1 MWKLTI
7 QDDQG
12 NETLVHLV
20 RDDYT
25 IGRSEE
31 NAVRLTERNV
41 SRKHARIAL
50 TNGSWHLQ
58 DLTSYNGCYVN
69 GARVADTQNLAHGD
83 LIQLGDYRLTVEDD
97 SLVANR
103 DNGVLTLPGRS
114 GKNMQAD
121 RMVVLVGPNQGQEF
135 VLAGPRL
142 VIGRGEECE
151 IPINHPSVSRVH
163 AEIRSIGDGRY
174 EIVDLGSANGVRV
187 NGVELPNSLLDAR
200 DVIELGDVIMR
211 FLPAGEI
218 YMPGADDTFHPP
230 PVTTG
235 ISGFSAWTKVSI
247 GAGLVIAVGAVVLAM
262 ALGGG
267 HAVKAPIAQPEAD
280 GPGRTLAEAKGFLAR
295 GDAQSAMERA
305 EHLPSASNLR
315 NSADFKLIQ
324 SAWADD
330 LFGKAAASNDPQEK
344 RSLLD
349 RIARSTSLDPIRRKR
364 AASELDAMQKAAVDV
379 TDLPSEQGISV
390 EAAGSAAAPSPASAA
405 DAIAADAEPVPAA
418 AAAPKK
424 PSGVAAAKPPAPA
437 TAKPSPTQKA
447 AKSQPGS
454 ATLVRQNPFDDP

>member
-50 TNGSWHLQ
+50 AEGGWHLH
-58 DLTSYNGCYVN
+58 DLSSYNGCYVN
-69 GARVADTQNLAHGD
+69 GARVADAQNLAHGD

-97 SLVANR
+97 SLAASR
-103 DNGVLTLPGRS
+103 ENGVLTMPGRS

-121 RMVVLVGPNQGQEF
+121 RMVVIAGPGQGQEF
-135 VLAGPRL
+135 VLNGQRA

-151 IPINHPSVSRVH
+151 IAINHPSVSRVH
-163 AEIRSIGDGRY
+163 AEIRPIGDGRY

-211 FLPAGEI
+211 FLPAGEN
-218 YMPGADDTFHPP
+218 YMPGADETFHPP
-230 PVTTG
+230 PVAGG
-235 ISGFSAWTKVSI
+235 ISALSTWSKLGI
-247 GAGLVIAVGAVVLAM
+247 GTGLVVAAGAVLLAVT
-262 ALGGG
+262 LGG
-267 HAVKAPIAQPEAD
+267 APPATAPLAQSEND
-280 GPGRTLAEAKGFLAR
+280 GSGRTLVEAKGLLAR
-295 GDAQSAMERA
+295 GDAQGAMEKA
-305 EHLPSASNLR
+305 EQLPASSNLR
-315 NSADFKLIQ
+315 NSPDFKLIQ
-324 SAWADD
+324 AAWADD
-330 LFGKAAASNDPQEK
+330 LFGKAAASSDPVEK
-344 RSLLD
+344 RTLLD
-349 RIARSTSLDPIRRKR
+349 KIARSATLDPVRRKR
-364 AASELDAMQKAAVDV
+364 AANELDAMRQAAVNV
-379 TDLPSEQGISV
+379 ADLPSEQGISV
-390 EAAGSAAAPSPASAA
+390 EPSDSAAPALAEAP
-405 DAIAADAEPVPAA
+405 DAEAKAGLV
-418 AAAPKK
+418 PKK
-424 PSGVAAAKPPAPA
+424 TAPVAAAKPPTATPA
-437 TAKPSPTQKA
+437 TATAKASAA
-447 AKSQPGS
+447 AKPQKPPSSG

>member
-50 TNGSWHLQ
+50 ANGGWHLH

-83 LIQLGDYRLTVEDD
+83 LIQLGDYRLTVEDE
-97 SLVANR
+97 SLGASR

-114 GKNMQAD
+114 GKNMQTD
-121 RMVVLVGPNQGQEF
+121 RLVLLAGPNQGQEF
-135 VLAGPRL
+135 VLAGQRV

-151 IPINHPSVSRVH
+151 VAVNHPSVSRVH
-163 AEIRSIGDGRY
+163 AEIRPIGDGRY
-174 EIVDLGSANGVRV
+174 EIVDLGSANGVRL

-200 DVIELGDVIMR
+200 DVIELGDVVLK

-218 YMPGADDTFHPP
+218 YIPGVDETFHPP
-230 PVTTG
+230 PITSG
-235 ISGFSAWTKVSI
+235 IGGLSTWTKVSI
-247 GAGLVIAVGAVVLAM
+247 GAGLVVAAGIVVLA
-262 ALGGG
+262 LVIGGNQT
-267 HAVKAPIAQPEAD
+267 VSAPLAQSETD
-280 GPGRTLAEAKGFLAR
+280 GLGRTLGEAKALLAR
-295 GDAQSAMERA
+295 GDAQGAMEKA
-305 EHLPSASNLR
+305 ERLPSGSNLR

-330 LFGKAAASNDPQEK
+330 LFGKAQASSDPGEK

-349 RIARSTSLDPIRRKR
+349 RIARSATLDPVRRKR
-364 AASELDAMQKAAVDV
+364 AATELDAMRQAAVNV
-379 TDLPSEQGISV
+379 ADLPSEEDISV
-390 EAAGSAAAPSPASAA
+390 EQTDSAAAAPSPEAA
-405 DAIAADAEPVPAA
+405 DAD
-418 AAAPKK
+418 K
-424 PSGVAAAKPPAPA
+424 APA
-437 TAKPSPTQKA
+437 TAKKSATAMGTPKAPTPGAPTAA
-447 AKSQPGS
+447 AKSSAGAKPGKAPS
-454 ATLVRQNPFDDP
+454 GGATLVRQNPFDDP

>member
-50 TNGSWHLQ
+50 NESGWHLH

-83 LIQLGDYRLTVEDD
+83 LIQLGDYRLTVEDEALAA
-97 SLVANR
+97 SR

-121 RMVVLVGPNQGQEF
+121 RLIVIAGPAQGQEF
-135 VLAGPRL
+135 VLVGQRA

-151 IPINHPSVSRVH
+151 VAINHPSVSRVH
-163 AEIRSIGDGRY
+163 AEVRPIGDGRY

-187 NGVELPNSLLDAR
+187 NGVELPNSLLDVR
-200 DVIELGDVIMR
+200 DVVELGDVVMK
-211 FLPAGEI
+211 FFPAGEI
-218 YMPGADDTFHPP
+218 YIPGADETYHPP
-230 PVTTG
+230 PV
-235 ISGFSAWTKVSI
+235 SGGI
-247 GAGLVIAVGAVVLAM
+247 GALSTWAKVGIGTGLVVAAGIVLLAM
-262 ALGGG
+262 ALGGNQ
-267 HAVKAPIAQPEAD
+267 ATSEPLAQSEND
-280 GPGRTLAEAKGFLAR
+280 GIGRLLSDAKGLLAR
-295 GDAQSAMERA
+295 GDAQGAMEKA
-305 EHLPSASNLR
+305 EQIPPASNLR
-315 NSADFKLIQ
+315 NSSDFKLIQ

-330 LFGKAAASNDPQEK
+330 LFGKAAASGDASEK

-349 RIARSTSLDPIRRKR
+349 KIARSATLDPARRKR
-364 AASELDAMQKAAVDV
+364 AASELDAMRQAAVNV
-379 TDLPSEQGISV
+379 ADLPSEQGISV
-390 EAAGSAAAPSPASAA
+390 EPSDSAAPAAPIALDEEPKPGAPGKKAALVASKPPSPPPTPAKSASA
-405 DAIAADAEPVPAA
+405 PKPGKPA
-418 AAAPKK
+418 
-424 PSGVAAAKPPAPA
+424 SG
-437 TAKPSPTQKA
+437 
-447 AKSQPGS
+447 G

>member
-50 TNGSWHLQ
+50 AEGGWHLH
-58 DLTSYNGCYVN
+58 DLSSYNGCYVN
-69 GARVADTQNLAHGD
+69 GARVADAQNLAHGD

-97 SLVANR
+97 SLVASR
-103 DNGVLTLPGRS
+103 ENGVLTLPGRS

-121 RMVVLVGPNQGQEF
+121 RMVVIAGPGQGQEF
-135 VLAGPRL
+135 VLSGQRA

-151 IPINHPSVSRVH
+151 IAINHPSVSRVH
-163 AEIRSIGDGRY
+163 AEIRPIGDGRY

-218 YMPGADDTFHPP
+218 HIPGADETFHPP
-230 PVTTG
+230 PVTS
-235 ISGFSAWTKVSI
+235 SGLSTWSKVGI
-247 GAGLVIAVGAVVLAM
+247 GAGFVVAAGAVLIGLT
-262 ALGGG
+262 LGG
-267 HAVKAPIAQPEAD
+267 APTATAPLAQTEDD
-280 GPGRTLAEAKGFLAR
+280 GLARMLSEAKGLLAR
-295 GDAQSAMERA
+295 GDAQGAMDKA
-305 EHLPSASNLR
+305 EQIPASSNLR
-315 NSADFKLIQ
+315 NSPDFKLIQ

-330 LFGKAAASNDPQEK
+330 LFGKAAASTDPAEK
-344 RSLLD
+344 RTILD
-349 RIARSTSLDPIRRKR
+349 KIARAATLDPVRRKR
-364 AASELDAMQKAAVDV
+364 AASELDAMRQAAVNVD
-379 TDLPSEQGISV
+379 DLPSEEVISV
-390 EAAGSAAAPSPASAA
+390 ESDSAAPSAPDALDA
-405 DAIAADAEPVPAA
+405 DAKARGSSEKACRIRSVQGAGCRDADAGVEAVGGSRRRRSR
-418 AAAPKK
+418 
-424 PSGVAAAKPPAPA
+424 PSSG
-437 TAKPSPTQKA
+437 
-447 AKSQPGS
+447 

>member
-50 TNGSWHLQ
+50 SNGGWHLQ

-83 LIQLGDYRLTVEDD
+83 LIQLGDYRLTVEDE
-97 SLVANR
+97 SLVASR

-121 RMVVLVGPNQGQEF
+121 RLVVLVGPNQGQEF
-135 VLAGPRL
+135 VITGRL

-151 IPINHPSVSRVH
+151 VPINHPSVSRVH
-163 AEIRSIGDGRY
+163 AEIRTIGDGRY

-200 DVIELGDVIMR
+200 DVIELGDVIMK

-218 YMPGADDTFHPP
+218 YVQGADETFHPP
-230 PVTTG
+230 PVATG
-235 ISGFSAWTKVSI
+235 IGGFSTWTKVSI
-247 GAGLVIAVGAVVLAM
+247 GAGLTVAVGAVVLAM
-262 ALGGG
+262 ALGGNQG
-267 HAVKAPIAQPEAD
+267 GKAPLAQPEID
-280 GPGRTLAEAKGFLAR
+280 GPGRTLAEAKGLLAR
-295 GDAQSAMERA
+295 GDAQGAMERA
-305 EHLPSASNLR
+305 DRLPSSSNLR
-315 NSADFKLIQ
+315 SSPDFKLIQ

-330 LFGKAAASNDPQEK
+330 LFGKAAASGDAAEK

-349 RIARSTSLDPIRRKR
+349 RIARSTTLDPVRRKR
-364 AASELDAMQKAAVDV
+364 AASELDAMRQAAVDV

-390 EAAGSAAAPSPASAA
+390 EASDSAAAPSPAAA
-405 DAIAADAEPVPAA
+405 AAAVAQDAEPVPSVAA
-418 AAAPKK
+418 TSKK
-424 PSGVAAAKPPAPA
+424 PGGIAAAKPAAPTTAKSSPAPK
-437 TAKPSPTQKA
+437 TAKSP
-447 AKSQPGS
+447 PGG

>member
-50 TNGSWHLQ
+50 AEGGWHLH

-69 GARVADTQNLAHGD
+69 GARVADAQNLAHGD

-97 SLVANR
+97 SLVASR
-103 DNGVLTLPGRS
+103 ENGVLTLPGRS
-114 GKNMQAD
+114 GRNMQAD
-121 RMVVLVGPNQGQEF
+121 RMVVIAGPGQGQEF
-135 VLAGPRL
+135 VLNGQRA

-151 IPINHPSVSRVH
+151 IAINHPSVSRVH
-163 AEIRSIGDGRY
+163 AEIRPIGDGRY

-218 YMPGADDTFHPP
+218 YAPGADETFHPP
-230 PVTTG
+230 PVT
-235 ISGFSAWTKVSI
+235 SGGLSTWSKVGM
-247 GAGLVIAVGAVVLAM
+247 GAGLVVAAGAVLIGLT
-262 ALGGG
+262 LGG
-267 HAVKAPIAQPEAD
+267 APKPTAPLAQTEDD
-280 GPGRTLAEAKGFLAR
+280 GLGRTLSEAKGLLAR
-295 GDAQSAMERA
+295 GDAQGAMEKA
-305 EHLPSASNLR
+305 EQIPASSNLR
-315 NSADFKLIQ
+315 NSSDFKLIQ

-330 LFGKAAASNDPQEK
+330 LFGKAAASPDPAEK

-349 RIARSTSLDPIRRKR
+349 KIARAATLDPVRRKR
-364 AASELDAMQKAAVDV
+364 AANELDAMRQAAVNVD
-379 TDLPSEQGISV
+379 DLPSEDVISV
-390 EAAGSAAAPSPASAA
+390 ESSDSAAPQAPDALDGDAKAAGPAKKPPGFVASKAPVPATTPLPAAAKASAA
-405 DAIAADAEPVPAA
+405 
-418 AAAPKK
+418 PKTQ
-424 PSGVAAAKPPAPA
+424 KPP
-437 TAKPSPTQKA
+437 S
-447 AKSQPGS
+447 SG

>member
-20 RDDYT
+20 RDEYT

-50 TNGSWHLQ
+50 AQSGWHLY

-97 SLVANR
+97 ALVASR

-121 RMVVLVGPNQGQEF
+121 RLVLLAGPGQGQEF
-135 VLAGPRL
+135 VLAGQRV

-151 IPINHPSVSRVH
+151 VAVNHPSVSRVH
-163 AEIRSIGDGRY
+163 AEIRPIGDGRY
-174 EIVDLGSANGVRV
+174 EVVDLGSANGVRV
-187 NGVELPNSLLDAR
+187 NGVELPNSILDAR
-200 DVIELGDVIMR
+200 DVIELGDVVLK

-218 YMPGADDTFHPP
+218 YIPGADETFHPP

-235 ISGFSAWTKVSI
+235 MGGLSTWAKVGI
-247 GAGLVIAVGAVVLAM
+247 GAGLVVAAGIVLLAM
-262 ALGGG
+262 ALGNNPVTTEPLAQSESDG
-267 HAVKAPIAQPEAD
+267 IARLLSD
-280 GPGRTLAEAKGFLAR
+280 AKGLLAR
-295 GDAQSAMERA
+295 GDAQGAMEKA
-305 EHLPSASNLR
+305 DQIPSSSNLR

-324 SAWADD
+324 AAWADD
-330 LFGKAAASNDPQEK
+330 LFGKAAASGDAAEK

-349 RIARSTSLDPIRRKR
+349 KIARSATLDPVRRKR
-364 AASELDAMQKAAVDV
+364 AANELDAMRQAAVNV
-379 TDLPSEQGISV
+379 ADLPSEQGISV
-390 EAAGSAAAPSPASAA
+390 EPSDSAAPAEPETPDADSKAAGSSKKTAALAATKPPAPTAAKSAAAPKS
-405 DAIAADAEPVPAA
+405 
-418 AAAPKK
+418 
-424 PSGVAAAKPPAPA
+424 
-437 TAKPSPTQKA
+437 TKPSP
-447 AKSQPGS
+447 GG

>member
-20 RDDYT
+20 RDEYT

-50 TNGSWHLQ
+50 DDGGWHLH

-69 GARVADTQNLAHGD
+69 GARVADAQNLAHGD
-83 LIQLGDYRLTVEDD
+83 LIQLGDYRLTVEDE
-97 SLVANR
+97 SLVASR
-103 DNGVLTLPGRS
+103 DNGALTLPGRS

-121 RMVVLVGPNQGQEF
+121 RMVVIAGPGQGQEF
-135 VLAGPRL
+135 VLTGQRS

-151 IPINHPSVSRVH
+151 IAVNHPSVSRVH
-163 AEIRSIGDGRY
+163 AEVRPIGDGRY

-200 DVIELGDVIMR
+200 DVVELGDVVMR

-218 YMPGADDTFHPP
+218 YIPGADETFHPP
-230 PVTTG
+230 PVTAT
-235 ISGFSAWTKVSI
+235 SGGLSTWSKVGI
-247 GAGLVIAVGAVVLAM
+247 GAGLVVAGGAVLV
-262 ALGGG
+262 ALTLGN
-267 HAVKAPIAQPEAD
+267 APPASAPLAQPEAD
-280 GPGRTLAEAKGFLAR
+280 RLGHTLSEAKGLLAR
-295 GDAQSAMERA
+295 GDAQAAMQKA
-305 EHLPSASNLR
+305 EEIPTSSNLR
-315 NSADFKLIQ
+315 NSPDFKLIQ

-330 LFGKAAASNDPQEK
+330 LFGKAAASSDAAEK
-344 RSLLD
+344 RTLLD
-349 RIARSTSLDPIRRKR
+349 RIVRSPTLDAGRRKR
-364 AASELDAMQKAAVDV
+364 AATELDAMRQSAVNV
-379 TDLPSEQGISV
+379 ADLPSEQEISV
-390 EAAGSAAAPSPASAA
+390 ESDAAPAVPEAPGEVDAKSALAPKKAAALPTSKAPPAAAPAPTTAKTS
-405 DAIAADAEPVPAA
+405 
-418 AAAPKK
+418 AAPKAPK
-424 PSGVAAAKPPAPA
+424 TPAA
-437 TAKPSPTQKA
+437 
-447 AKSQPGS
+447 GG

>member
-20 RDDYT
+20 RDEYT

-50 TNGSWHLQ
+50 TDGSWHLH

-69 GARVADTQNLAHGD
+69 GARVADAQNLAHGD
-83 LIQLGDYRLTVEDD
+83 LIQLGDYRLTVEDE
-97 SLVANR
+97 SLAASR
-103 DNGVLTLPGRS
+103 ENGALTLPGRS

-121 RMVVLVGPNQGQEF
+121 RMVVLVGPGQGQEF
-135 VLAGPRL
+135 VLTGQRS

-151 IPINHPSVSRVH
+151 IAVNHPSVSRVH
-163 AEIRSIGDGRY
+163 AEVRPIGDGRY

-200 DVIELGDVIMR
+200 DVVELGDVVMK

-218 YMPGADDTFHPP
+218 YIPGADETFHPP
-230 PVTTG
+230 PVTSAK
-235 ISGFSAWTKVSI
+235 SGLSTWSKVGI
-247 GAGLVIAVGAVVLAM
+247 GAGLVVASSAVLV
-262 ALGGG
+262 ALTLGN
-267 HAVKAPIAQPEAD
+267 APPASAPLAQPEAD
-280 GPGRTLAEAKGFLAR
+280 RLGHTLSEAKGLLAR
-295 GDAQSAMERA
+295 GDAQAAMQKADEIPA
-305 EHLPSASNLR
+305 SSNLR
-315 NSADFKLIQ
+315 NSPDFKLIQ

-330 LFGKAAASNDPQEK
+330 LFGKAAASTDATEK
-344 RSLLD
+344 RTLLD
-349 RIARSTSLDPIRRKR
+349 TIARSPTLDAARRKR
-364 AASELDAMQKAAVDV
+364 AASELDAMRQAAVNV
-379 TDLPSEQGISV
+379 ADLPSEQDISV
-390 EAAGSAAAPSPASAA
+390 ESDTASPAPEASAGG
-405 DAIAADAEPVPAA
+405 DPKAAVAAKKVAASPATKAPTA
-418 AAAPKK
+418 AAAP
-424 PSGVAAAKPPAPA
+424 APT
-437 TAKPSPTQKA
+437 TAKTQA
-447 AKSQPGS
+447 APKTPKTPAAGG

>member
-41 SRKHARIAL
+41 SRKHARITFAE
-50 TNGSWHLQ
+50 GAWHLH

-69 GARVADTQNLAHGD
+69 GARVADAQNLAHGD

-97 SLVANR
+97 ALVAAR
-103 DNGVLTLPGRS
+103 ENGVLTLPGRS

-121 RMVVLVGPNQGQEF
+121 RLIVLSGPGQGQEF
-135 VLAGPRL
+135 VLTGQRA

-151 IPINHPSVSRVH
+151 VPVNHPSVSRVH
-163 AEIRSIGDGRY
+163 AEVRPIGDGRY
-174 EIVDLGSANGVRV
+174 EVVDLGSANGVRV

-200 DVIELGDVIMR
+200 DVIELGDVILK

-218 YMPGADDTFHPP
+218 YIPGADETFHPP
-230 PVTTG
+230 PV
-235 ISGFSAWTKVSI
+235 SARGGLSTWSKVGI
-247 GAGLVIAVGAVVLAM
+247 GAGLVVATGAVLLAM
-262 ALGGG
+262 ALGGNQT
-267 HAVKAPIAQPEAD
+267 ATAPIAQSEGD
-280 GPGRTLAEAKGFLAR
+280 VLGRTLSDAKGLLAR
-295 GDAQSAMERA
+295 GDAQAAMEKA
-305 EHLPSASNLR
+305 EQIPISSNLR

-330 LFGKAAASNDPQEK
+330 LFGKAAASSDASEK

-349 RIARSTSLDPIRRKR
+349 RIARSATLDTARRKR
-364 AASELDAMQKAAVDV
+364 AASELDAMRQAAVSV

-390 EAAGSAAAPSPASAA
+390 ESGDSAAPAAPIELDDEAKPGTAPKTPPAVAGARPPALAGTPAQATAKASAA
-405 DAIAADAEPVPAA
+405 
-418 AAAPKK
+418 PKA
-424 PSGVAAAKPPAPA
+424 GKPPA
-437 TAKPSPTQKA
+437 S
-447 AKSQPGS
+447 G

>member
-50 TNGSWHLQ
+50 AEGGWHLH

-69 GARVADTQNLAHGD
+69 GARVADAQNLAHGD

-97 SLVANR
+97 SLVASR
-103 DNGVLTLPGRS
+103 ENGVLTLPGRS

-121 RMVVLVGPNQGQEF
+121 RMVVIAGPGQGQEF
-135 VLAGPRL
+135 VLSGQRA

-151 IPINHPSVSRVH
+151 IAINHPSVSRVH
-163 AEIRSIGDGRY
+163 AEIRPIGDGRY

-218 YMPGADDTFHPP
+218 YMPGADETFHPP
-230 PVTTG
+230 PVTS
-235 ISGFSAWTKVSI
+235 SGLSTWSKVGI
-247 GAGLVIAVGAVVLAM
+247 GAGLVVAAGAVLIGLTFGGTPTPTAPLA
-262 ALGGG
+262 
-267 HAVKAPIAQPEAD
+267 QTEED
-280 GPGRTLAEAKGFLAR
+280 GLGRTLSEAKGLLAR
-295 GDAQSAMERA
+295 GDAQGAMEKA
-305 EHLPSASNLR
+305 EQIPPSSNLR
-315 NSADFKLIQ
+315 NSSDFKLIQ
-324 SAWADD
+324 AAWADD
-330 LFGKAAASNDPQEK
+330 LFGKAAASADPAEK
-344 RSLLD
+344 RTLLD
-349 RIARSTSLDPIRRKR
+349 KIARAATLDPVRRKR
-364 AASELDAMQKAAVDV
+364 AATELDAMRQAAVNVD
-379 TDLPSEQGISV
+379 DLPSEEVISV
-390 EAAGSAAAPSPASAA
+390 ETSDSAAPQAPGAPDGDAKAAGAAKKPAGFVASKPPVAATPPATAAKASAAA
-405 DAIAADAEPVPAA
+405 
-418 AAAPKK
+418 KTQ
-424 PSGVAAAKPPAPA
+424 KPP
-437 TAKPSPTQKA
+437 S
-447 AKSQPGS
+447 SG

>member
-50 TNGSWHLQ
+50 ANGGWHLH

-83 LIQLGDYRLTVEDD
+83 LIQLGDYRLTVEDEALGA
-97 SLVANR
+97 SR

-114 GKNMQAD
+114 GKNMQTD
-121 RMVVLVGPNQGQEF
+121 RLVVIAGPSQGQEF
-135 VLAGPRL
+135 VLSGQRV

-151 IPINHPSVSRVH
+151 VAINHPSVSRVH
-163 AEIRSIGDGRY
+163 AEIRPIGDGRW
-174 EIVDLGSANGVRV
+174 EIVDLGSANGVRL

-200 DVIELGDVIMR
+200 DVIELGDVVMR
-211 FLPAGEI
+211 YLPAGEI
-218 YMPGADDTFHPP
+218 YIPGADETFHPP
-230 PVTTG
+230 PVTSG
-235 ISGFSAWTKVSI
+235 IGTLSPWTKVGI
-247 GAGLVIAVGAVVLAM
+247 GAGAVVAAGI
-262 ALGGG
+262 ALLVFVIGGSPTPT
-267 HAVKAPIAQPEAD
+267 APLAQPED
-280 GPGRTLAEAKGFLAR
+280 GLGRVLSEAKGLLAR
-295 GDAQSAMERA
+295 GDAQGAMEKA
-305 EHLPSASNLR
+305 ERLPASSNLR
-315 NSADFKLIQ
+315 TSPDFKLIQ

-330 LFGKAAASNDPQEK
+330 LFGKAQASGDPAEK
-344 RSLLD
+344 RALLD
-349 RIARSTSLDPIRRKR
+349 KIARSTTLDPVRRKR
-364 AASELDAMQKAAVDV
+364 AASELDAMRQAAVNV
-379 TDLPSEQGISV
+379 ADLPNEDGISV
-390 EAAGSAAAPSPASAA
+390 ETSDSAAPPLPTS
-405 DAIAADAEPVPAA
+405 DDAEPQAL
-418 AAAPKK
+418 AAPKK
-424 PSGVAAAKPPAPA
+424 AAALAPTKTPAPP
-437 TAKPSPTQKA
+437 TAKSSPGAKPGKA
-447 AKSQPGS
+447 PPGG

>member
-50 TNGSWHLQ
+50 ANGGWHLH

-83 LIQLGDYRLTVEDD
+83 LIQLGDYRLTVEDE
-97 SLVANR
+97 SLGASR

-121 RMVVLVGPNQGQEF
+121 RLILLAGPNQGQEF
-135 VLAGPRL
+135 VLAGQRV

-151 IPINHPSVSRVH
+151 VAVNHPSVSRVH
-163 AEIRSIGDGRY
+163 AEIRPIGDGRY

-200 DVIELGDVIMR
+200 DVIELGDVVLK

-218 YMPGADDTFHPP
+218 YIPGNEETFHPP
-230 PVTTG
+230 PITTG
-235 ISGFSAWTKVSI
+235 MGAMSTWTKVGI
-247 GAGLVIAVGAVVLAM
+247 GAGLMVAAGVVLLAVVVGGNPTTSAPLA
-262 ALGGG
+262 
-267 HAVKAPIAQPEAD
+267 QSETD
-280 GPGRTLAEAKGFLAR
+280 GSGRTLAEAKGLLAR
-295 GDAQSAMERA
+295 GDAQGAMEKA
-305 EHLPSASNLR
+305 ERLPSSSNLR

-330 LFGKAAASNDPQEK
+330 LFGKAQASNDPNEK
-344 RSLLD
+344 RTLLD
-349 RIARSTSLDPIRRKR
+349 RIARSATLDPARRKR
-364 AASELDAMQKAAVDV
+364 AASELDAMRQAAVNV
-379 TDLPSEQGISV
+379 ADLPSEQGISV
-390 EAAGSAAAPSPASAA
+390 EQTDSAGAAPPAEGEDTEKPTGSPKKSAALMGTAKTPTPTAPTA
-405 DAIAADAEPVPAA
+405 
-418 AAAPKK
+418 
-424 PSGVAAAKPPAPA
+424 A
-437 TAKPSPTQKA
+437 TAKASAGAKQGKPPS
-447 AKSQPGS
+447 GG